1 MILLDDNFAA
11 IVSAVEEGRAVFG
24 NLREFIC
31 YVLTS
36 NVTEVVPYLAFAFLG
51 IPLPLSIIQI
61 LLVDL
66 GTDMLPALGL
76 GADPP
81 DPGGMQKA
89 PRPRHEKLLNGAL
102 MLRAYL
108 FLGVFEASLALAAYF
123 FVLHQ
128 AGWQFGAALAGRDP
142 LYREATTACLSAI
155 IVGQVVNVFL
165 CKHPDQPLLAA
176 PLFNNRLILAGVAL
190 ESGLILL
197 VEYTSMGQRIFLTAP
212 LGLEVWGFILA
223 LAPVMVVGEA
233 LRRRVSLGKVK
244 LLPHGV

>member
-1 MILLDDNFAA
+1 MILLDDNFAG

-102 MLRAYL
+102 MLRAYI
-108 FLGVFEASLALAAYF
+108 FLPAASYACREIADVVRVDADTVTEYARSTAT
-123 FVLHQ
+123 V
-128 AGWQFGAALAGRDP
+128 ACSAVAEDYRRPTAAGRHAE
-142 LYREATTACLSAI
+142 R
-155 IVGQVVNVFL
+155 
-165 CKHPDQPLLAA
+165 
-176 PLFNNRLILAGVAL
+176 
-190 ESGLILL
+190 
-197 VEYTSMGQRIFLTAP
+197 
-212 LGLEVWGFILA
+212 
-223 LAPVMVVGEA
+223 
-233 LRRRVSLGKVK
+233 
-244 LLPHGV
+244 